1 MKISV
6 LSRTCTW
13 RLVYGRSNFQ
23 RWISM
28 SAKFIAAKSAVTHE
42 NIATYKGSRVLLL
55 AGLGLALSLCAASSG
70 QQKHYASGDNAPRPL
85 TAILFFQL
93 DRMHRTSLCQESME
107 RHTVSRTIILP
118 NSLQLS
124 LPATTARW
132 RRCMRSGLSNSL
144 PTIMAGMW
152 HLL

>member
-1 MKISV
+1 M
-6 LSRTCTW
+6 LPET
-13 RLVYGRSNFQ
+13 
-23 RWISM
+23 M
-28 SAKFIAAKSAVTHE
+28 P
-42 NIATYKGSRVLLL
+42 
-55 AGLGLALSLCAASSG
+55 
-70 QQKHYASGDNAPRPL
+70 PRPL

-132 RRCMRSGLSNSL
+132 RRCTSCLIRFSYICPVAQMYEKRIKQLVADYNGRNVAFVVIMGNDDRAEKFSELGFTDVGDSFQDMKVRAAYRSLNYPYLYDGATQSVTRKYG
-144 PTIMAGMW
+144 P
-152 HLL
+152 